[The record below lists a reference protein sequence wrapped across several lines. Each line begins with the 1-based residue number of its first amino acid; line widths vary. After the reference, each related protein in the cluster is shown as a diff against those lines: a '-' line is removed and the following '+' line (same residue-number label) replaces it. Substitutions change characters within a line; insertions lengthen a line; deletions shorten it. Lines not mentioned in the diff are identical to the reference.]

1 MHPLSVIKPSTKE
14 VIIIILVAI
23 LFISGVIWG
32 AVKLDAHNLAEKHKR
47 MPRFVV
53 TEMVQCKGTI
63 CNAVLE
69 MDNIAIL
76 VPYDSNDVHVG
87 DTIYLSK

>member
-1 MHPLSVIKPSTKE
+1 MHPILAITPSRKE
-14 VIIIILVAI
+14 VSIILTVAI
-23 LFISGVIWG
+23 LLIAGVIWG
-32 AVKLDAHNLAEKHKR
+32 AVTIDAHNLAEKHKR

-69 MDNIAIL
+69 MDDITIL